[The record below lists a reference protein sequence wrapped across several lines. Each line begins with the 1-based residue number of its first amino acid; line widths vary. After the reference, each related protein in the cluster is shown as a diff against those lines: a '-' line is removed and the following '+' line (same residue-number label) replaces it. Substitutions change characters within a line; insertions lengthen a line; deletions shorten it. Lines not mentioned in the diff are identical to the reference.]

1 MVAKSSKWRKIT
13 IVLLAAL
20 FFIPL
25 VIPHVSAKGDEDVKK
40 NEIIK
45 EVEARAKDIL
55 TVDGKEFKDLNSNGQ
70 LDTYEDWRLP
80 VEDRVED
87 LLNQMTVEEK
97 AGLMLISSQFMQG
110 GGFGPVKCP
119 AEEGTLLCETDTW
132 SETNMWAQPG
142 DPNYEFDAPVLDASA
157 ATKGILERNLRYF
170 IIRDNPQADVLAQ
183 WTNELQEVAESSRLG
198 IPVVMTS
205 NPRNHINNNLA
216 FGFAEASGVFS
227 VWPGELGLAA
237 TRDADLV
244 KEFGQI
250 AAKEWR
256 ASGIQKGYMYM
267 ADIITDPIWGRTN
280 GTFGEHPELAADM
293 IYAIVKGFQGDQ
305 LSSSSVSLTTKHFPG
320 GGARDDGKD
329 PHYLDG
335 NFNPYPTEGSLL
347 KYHIPPFKAAIEA
360 GTTSI
365 MPYYAY
371 PSNEH
376 SAPDQLGT
384 GEPFEEVGFAY
395 NKAIIGDLLRDQLGF
410 KGYVNTDTGITTAMP
425 WGVEELTRSER
436 VAYAL
441 KAGVNIFSG
450 EADPQYIIEAITN
463 EPELI
468 EFVDASVEFLLTEMM
483 QLGLFEDPY
492 VDPEN
497 AVEVASNPESQKLA
511 DEAHRKSVVLLRNDD
526 KLLPL
531 NNGQIKK
538 VKLYVEVFTR
548 NNAEGSTAALRE
560 KIANYDKS
568 IQVVDNLEDAT
579 HALVWVHPNNTTA
592 NPTITLGPET
602 GIADVDRIVDIQ
614 KTVPTITAIN
624 MTNPWLIDEI
634 EPNAAAVISTF
645 GVKAEALVDV
655 IRGKFN
661 PTGKLPFTIPADEEA
676 VANENGDIPGYEE
689 DPSYVYKNKAGD
701 EYWFG
706 FGLSYNQGKAPD
718 HAKKPGKPDHAEET
732 GKPDHAGK

>member
-1 MVAKSSKWRKIT
+1 MMSKSSKWKKIA
-13 IVLLAAL
+13 IMFLSALL
-20 FFIPL
+20 FVPL
-25 VIPHVSAKGDEDVKK
+25 VIPQASANEDVIVKK
-40 NEIIK
+40 
-45 EVEARAKDIL
+45 VEARAKAIL
-55 TVDGKEFKDLNSNGQ
+55 TVDDKEFKDLNSDGK
-70 LDTYEDWRLP
+70 LDKYEDWRLP
-80 VEDRVED
+80 VEARVQD
-87 LLNQMTVEEK
+87 LLGQMTTEEK

-110 GGFGPVKCP
+110 GGFGATKCP
-119 AEEGTLLCETDTW
+119 PAEGTLLCETDTW
-132 SETNMWAQPG
+132 STTNMWAQPG
-142 DPNYEFDAPVLDASA
+142 DDNYLFDEPVLDASA

-170 IIRDNPQADVLAQ
+170 IIRDNPTADVLAK
-183 WTNELQEVAESSRLG
+183 WTNELQEKAEGSRLG

-237 TRDADLV
+237 TRDAELV
-244 KEFGQI
+244 KKFGQV
-250 AAKEWR
+250 ATKEWR

-280 GTFGEHPELAADM
+280 GTFGESPELAADM

-305 LSSSSVSLTTKHFPG
+305 LTSSSVSLTTKHFPG

-329 PHYLDG
+329 PHYLSG

-371 PSNEH
+371 PSNDH
-376 SAPDQLGT
+376 SAPGQLGT
-384 GEPFEEVGFAY
+384 NEPFEEVGFSY
-395 NKAIIGDLLRDQLGF
+395 NKAIIGTLLRDQLGF

-425 WGVEELTRSER
+425 WGVEELTRAER

-441 KAGVNIFSG
+441 KAGVNLFSG
-450 EADPQYIIEAITN
+450 EADPKYILDAVAA

-468 EFVDASVEFLLTEMM
+468 KAVDVSVEFLLTEMM
-483 QLGLFEDPY
+483 KLGLFEDPF
-492 VDPEN
+492 VDPAN
-497 AVEVASNPESQKLA
+497 AVTVASNPDSQKLA
-511 DEAHRKSVVLLRNDD
+511 DEAHRKSVVLLRNDE
-526 KLLPL
+526 KLLPI
-531 NNGQIKK
+531 NDGQVKK

-548 NNAEGSTAALRE
+548 SNAKGSSEALR
-560 KIANYDKS
+560 KTIANYDKS
-568 IQVVDNLEDAT
+568 IQVVDNLKDAT
-579 HALVWVHPNNTTA
+579 HSLVWVHPNNTTA
-592 NPTITLGPET
+592 NPSITLGPDT
-602 GIADVDRIVDIQ
+602 GIANVDRIVEIQ

-624 MTNPWLIDEI
+624 MTNPWLIDKI

-661 PTGKLPFTIPADEEA
+661 PTGKLPFTIPADQEA
-676 VANENGDIPGYEE
+676 VDNENGDIPGYEE
-689 DPSYVYKNKAGD
+689 DPSYVYKNKAGQ

-706 FGLSYNQGKAPD
+706 FGLSYNQGKAV
-718 HAKKPGKPDHAEET
+718 
-732 GKPDHAGK
+732 GKPDHAGETGIPDHAQKSLKK

>member
-1 MVAKSSKWRKIT
+1 MSKSSKWKKIT
-13 IVLLAAL
+13 IMLLSAL
-20 FFIPL
+20 LFVPL
-25 VIPHVSAKGDEDVKK
+25 VIPQASANEDVIVK
-40 NEIIK
+40 N
-45 EVEARAKDIL
+45 VEARAKAIL
-55 TVDGKEFKDLNSNGQ
+55 TVDGKEFKDLNSDGK
-70 LDTYEDWRLP
+70 LDKYEDWRLP
-80 VEDRVED
+80 VEARVQD
-87 LLNQMTVEEK
+87 LLGQMSTEEK

-110 GGFGPVKCP
+110 GGFGTTKCP
-119 AEEGTLLCETDTW
+119 PEEGTLLCETDTW
-132 SETNMWAQPG
+132 SETNMWAEPG
-142 DPNYEFDAPVLDASA
+142 DPNYLFDEPVLDASA
-157 ATKGILERNLRYF
+157 ATTGILDRNLRYF
-170 IIRDNPQADVLAQ
+170 IIRDNPKADVLAQ
-183 WTNELQEVAESSRLG
+183 WTNELQEKAESSRLG

-237 TRDADLV
+237 TRDAELV
-244 KEFGQI
+244 KQFGQI

-280 GTFGEHPELAADM
+280 GTFGESPELAADM

-305 LSSSSVSLTTKHFPG
+305 LTSSSVSLTTKHFPG

-371 PSNEH
+371 PNNEH
-376 SAPDQLGT
+376 SAPGQLGT
-384 GEPFEEVGFAY
+384 DEPFEEVGFSY
-395 NKAIIGDLLRDQLGF
+395 NKAIIGTLLRDQLGF

-425 WGVEELTRSER
+425 WGVEDLTRAER

-450 EADPQYIIEAITN
+450 EADPQYIIQAIAA

-468 EFVDASVEFLLTEMM
+468 DYVDDSVRFLLTEMM
-483 QLGLFEDPY
+483 KLGLFEDPY

-497 AVEVASNPESQKLA
+497 AVKVASNPESQKLA
-511 DEAHRKSVVLLRNDD
+511 DEAHRKSVVLLRNDE
-526 KLLPL
+526 KLLPI

-548 NNAEGSTAALRE
+548 NNAAGSSDALR
-560 KIANYDKS
+560 KTIANYDKS
-568 IQVVDNLEDAT
+568 IQVVDNLEEAT

-592 NPTITLGPET
+592 DPSIKLGPKT
-602 GIADVDRIVDIQ
+602 GIANVDRIVEIQ

-689 DPSYVYKNKAGD
+689 DPSYVYKNKAGQ

-706 FGLSYNQGKAPD
+706 FGLSYNQGKAI
-718 HAKKPGKPDHAEET
+718 
-732 GKPDHAGK
+732 GKPDHAGETGKPAHAEKSSKK